1 MYQITLDHI
10 LGDFITKND
19 ELFLSHVFSNLVLH
33 LKINEYLTSSG
44 STNPMNVLKRVLNP
58 LVTRNLHT
66 SNTSTSDAQT
76 LLLQFRHKG
85 IKVENFSITTIIHT
99 RERERERK
107 RESFEK
113 LLHWERLKLGEQQC
127 CE

>member
-33 LKINEYLTSSG
+33 LKINEDLTSSG
-44 STNPMNVLKRVLNP
+44 STNPVNVLKRVLNP

-66 SNTSTSDAQT
+66 SYTSTPDA
-76 LLLQFRHKG
+76 
-85 IKVENFSITTIIHT
+85 
-99 RERERERK
+99 
-107 RESFEK
+107 
-113 LLHWERLKLGEQQC
+113 
-127 CE
+127 